1 LGKISNQ
8 AIKPRVPDA
17 ADSIQVNFCKNP
29 TCPNYGVPASVK
41 KQPRGPGARL
51 RRRDR
56 YKVQASNTQFPFLKC
71 LLCNEHPPTKSN
83 LSIQEEFF
91 RLYDYLNEIKEPSC
105 PEPLC
110 GNHTVGVSLGKE
122 HYQSFGK
129 TKSGSKRYRCKTCGK
144 TFSIGGATL
153 RQRKPHLNKLIFKLL
168 MNKSP
173 FRRICEV
180 ASISPKTLYDKINF
194 LYKQCQVFVGN
205 RERKLL
211 AGMPI
216 RRVYV
221 GVDRQDYMINW
232 TNRRDKR
239 NIILHAVGSADNKT
253 GYVFGMHL
261 NFDPLLDSRRIEQ
274 EAVAIGDCALPHPF
288 RRYARLWLNC
298 DYIEAIKR
306 KGKRKTG
313 RHNASLAEEI
323 SDTYAEAL
331 SREDIEV
338 FETPNGFTQLPHKG
352 MQVHAEY
359 TLYGHFF
366 LLKKL
371 FTGVKKV
378 RLFLDQDSA
387 MRAACLG
394 AFQPEI
400 QARKCDAFYMR
411 INTKMTVPERQ
422 NALKDSRN
430 EFRRIQDAHPKLSE
444 TEVKLLII
452 KQRLASM
459 AAIGKWKD
467 RWLTHPFP
475 SMSEPEKSI
484 CYLTD
489 YGDYDEDHLAWL
501 YNKASLHAI
510 NRFFM
515 QVRRRL
521 SLLERPIAS
530 ASSAGRVWHGYS
542 AYNPENIIKVLD
554 IFRVFYN
561 YTLKGKDSKTPAMRL
576 GLAKGVVSLEKII
589 YGGQTL
595 GI

>member
-1 LGKISNQ
+1 MRKIFSKTNR
-8 AIKPRVPDA
+8 PRVPIA
-17 ADSIQVNFCKNP
+17 ANSIQVNFCKNP
-29 TCPNYGVPASVK
+29 SCLNYGVPASTE

-51 RRRDR
+51 RGRDG
-56 YKVQASNTQFPFLKC
+56 YKVQASNTQVPILKC
-71 LLCNEHPPTKSN
+71 LLCNEYPPTKSN
-83 LSIQEEFF
+83 LAIQEEFF
-91 RLYDYLNEIKEPSC
+91 RLSSYLTPPKEPSC
-105 PEPLC
+105 PDPSC
-110 GNHTVGVSLGKE
+110 SNHAIGIRLGKK

-129 TKSGSKRYRCKTCGK
+129 TKSGSRRYRCKACGK
-144 TFSIGGATL
+144 TFSIGGVTL

-180 ASISPKTLYDKINF
+180 VDISPKTLYDKINF
-194 LYKQCQVFVGN
+194 LYQQCQTFAGN
-205 RERKLL
+205 RERRLL

-221 GVDRQDYMINW
+221 GVDRQNYMLNW
-232 TNRRDKR
+232 TNRWDKR
-239 NIILHAVGSADNKT
+239 NIILYAIGSADNKT

-261 NFDPLLDSRRIEQ
+261 NFDPILDSKKIEQ
-274 EAVAIGDCALPHPF
+274 EAVKIGDYDLPHPF

-298 DYIEAIKR
+298 DYISAIKR
-306 KGKRKTG
+306 KGKKKPG
-313 RHNASLAEEI
+313 RPNGSLAEKI
-323 SDTYAEAL
+323 SNTYAQAL

-338 FETPNGFTQLPHKG
+338 FESPNKSTQLPQKG

-366 LLKKL
+366 FLKKL
-371 FTGVKKV
+371 FAGIEKV
-378 RLFLDQDSA
+378 RLFLDQDSG

-400 QARKCDAFYMR
+400 QSRKCDAFYVR

-422 NALKDSRN
+422 NALNEIRN
-430 EFRRIQDAHPKLSE
+430 KLSNIQNAHQE
-444 TEVKLLII
+444 LSEAEVKLLII

-459 AAIGKWKD
+459 SAIGKWKD

-489 YGDYDEDHLAWL
+489 YGDYDGDHLAWL

-521 SLLERPIAS
+521 SLLERPIIS
-530 ASSAGRVWHGYS
+530 ASNTGRIWHGYT
-542 AYNPENIIKVLD
+542 AYNPESIIKVLG

-561 YTLKGKDSKTPAMRL
+561 FTQIGKDNKTPAMRL
-576 GLAKGVVSLEKII
+576 GLAKGKVRLEDII
-589 YGGQTL
+589 YEE
-595 GI
+595 